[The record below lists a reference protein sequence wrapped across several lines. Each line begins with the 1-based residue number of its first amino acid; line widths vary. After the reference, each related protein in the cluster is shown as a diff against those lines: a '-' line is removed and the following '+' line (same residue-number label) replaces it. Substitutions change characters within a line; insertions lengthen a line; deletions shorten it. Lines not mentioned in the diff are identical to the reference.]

1 MININKKKYLAF
13 DFGASNGRVIV
24 GKYNG
29 LKLEMEEI
37 HRFDNI
43 PVFIDSTLYWDIL
56 RLFLELK
63 AGILKA
69 TLKYKDIS
77 SLGVETWGCDFGLL
91 DKNKNLLSNPVHY
104 RDKRTNN
111 ISKEVFRCINDKE
124 IYRRTGAQILELNT
138 LYQMYSMSLLDSP
151 ILENAE
157 YFLMM
162 GDLFNFFLTG
172 NIFCEYT
179 NATTTQILD
188 QKNRKWEEYIL
199 ESLSLPK
206 NIFPEIKEPGSIV
219 GNLSKGIC
227 NELNCMPIPVALPA
241 YDTSSEITA
250 IPISSKNQKK
260 KWAYLCCGTW
270 AVVGI
275 IADSPIIT
283 KEGFLAR
290 FGNEGGVNCKSYFL
304 KNIAGLWIIQ
314 QCRKKWIQDR
324 KRNISWDKLIELTND
339 SIDRNVFIDVD
350 DPSFEKEIFNMPAAI
365 IRYFKKTNQRIPET
379 IGEFSRSIFE
389 SLVLKYLLNI
399 KSLEK
404 IIGEKIELL
413 HLVGGGSKNEL
424 LCQWISSATGIPLI
438 AGPAETTTSGN
449 ILLQMLALGD
459 IKTIE
464 EGREIIINSIKINY
478 CEPKNSDKW
487 NVKLEIYRNKI
498 NRNNDHIN

>member
-1 MININKKKYLAF
+1 MMNITSKKKYLAF
-13 DFGASNGRVIV
+13 DFGASNGRAIV
-24 GKYNG
+24 GKYDG
-29 LKLEMEEI
+29 AKLELEEI
-37 HRFDNI
+37 SRFDNK
-43 PVFIDSTLYWDIL
+43 PVFVGGTLYWDVL

-63 AGILKA
+63 VGIAKA
-69 TLKYKDIS
+69 KTKYKDIS
-77 SLGVETWGCDFGLL
+77 SLGLDTWGCDFGLL
-91 DKNKNLLSNPVHY
+91 AKDKRLLSNPVHY

-111 ISKEVFRCINDKE
+111 ISKEVFRLIPKE
-124 IYRRTGAQILELNT
+124 DIYRRTGAQVLGLGLNT
-138 LYQMYSMSLLDSP
+138 LYQMYSMSLLGSP
-151 ILENAE
+151 ILGNAK

-188 QKNRKWEEYIL
+188 QKNRKWEESIL
-199 ESLSLPK
+199 KSLSLPK
-206 NIFPEIKEPGSIV
+206 NIFPEIRESGSIV
-219 GNLSKGIC
+219 GNLSKSIC
-227 NELNCMPIPVALPA
+227 NELSCMPIPVALPA

-250 IPISSKNQKK
+250 IPISSKNQGE

-270 AVVGI
+270 AVVGVI
-275 IADSPIIT
+275 TDSPIIT
-283 KEGFLAR
+283 KEGFLAG
-290 FGNEGGVNCKSYFL
+290 FGNEGGVNCKSSFL

-314 QCRKKWIQDR
+314 QCRKKWIQDG
-324 KRNISWDKLIELTND
+324 KRNLSWDKLIELTND
-339 SIDRNVFIDVD
+339 SIDRNAFIDVD

-365 IRYFKKTNQRIPET
+365 IRYFKKTNQKTPET

-389 SLVLKYLLNI
+389 SLVLKYVLNI

-404 IIGEKIELL
+404 VIGEKIELL
-413 HLVGGGSKNEL
+413 HLVGGGSQNEL

-464 EGREIIINSIKINY
+464 EGREIIINSIKLNY
-478 CEPKNSDKW
+478 YEPKNSAKW
-487 NVKLEIYRNKI
+487 SVKFETYIETQRD
-498 NRNNDHIN
+498 NN